1 MPPRIRRAERS
12 DVPLVLGLIREL
24 AGYERLADHVVATE
38 ELLDR
43 HLFGDRPAAEGLIA
57 EVDGQAV
64 AFALFFATFST
75 FVGRPGIWLEDVYVR
90 PEHRRA
96 GLGRALVEHLA
107 RIAVERDCGR
117 IEWAALDWNA
127 PALDFYA
134 GLGAEPVEGWTI
146 HRLDAEG
153 IRRLAPGTTPSA
165 Q

>member
-1 MPPRIRRAERS
+1 M
-12 DVPLVLGLIREL
+12 PLVLGLIREL

-43 HLFGDRPAAEGLIA
+43 HLFGDRPAAEALIA
-57 EVDGQAV
+57 EVDGEAV

-107 RIAVERDCGR
+107 RIALERDCGR

-134 GLGAEPVEGWTI
+134 GLGAQPEGWTI

-153 IRRLAPGTTPSA
+153 IRRLAPT
-165 Q
+165 

>member
-43 HLFGDRPAAEGLIA
+43 HLFGDRPAAEALIA
-57 EVDGQAV
+57 EVDGEAV

-96 GLGRALVEHLA
+96 GLGRRRSPCRPVL
-107 RIAVERDCGR
+107 ERRGR
-117 IEWAALDWNA
+117 
-127 PALDFYA
+127 
-134 GLGAEPVEGWTI
+134 
-146 HRLDAEG
+146 
-153 IRRLAPGTTPSA
+153 
-165 Q
+165 